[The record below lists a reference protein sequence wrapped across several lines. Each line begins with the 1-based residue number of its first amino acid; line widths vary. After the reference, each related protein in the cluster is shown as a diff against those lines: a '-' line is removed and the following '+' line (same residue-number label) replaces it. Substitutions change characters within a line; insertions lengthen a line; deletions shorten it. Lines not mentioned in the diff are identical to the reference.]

1 MSNPSKDHDF
11 NDALKR
17 MLGAKPK
24 QNKDLKLGD
33 KPRPPNPKKAPK
45 PWSWTKG

>member
-1 MSNPSKDHDF
+1 MSDPSKDPEF

-24 QNKDLKLGD
+24 QNDALK
-33 KPRPPNPKKAPK
+33 KKNQPKAPRAARPRP
-45 PWSWTKG
+45 WDRD